1 MTSDKR
7 AGRVLLFIDALLKG
21 GAERLVVELA
31 RRLNSA
37 RFDPAVACFRQ
48 EAFAEEL
55 AAAGRPCHVVPK
67 RRPFD
72 LALLFRLLR
81 LLRRERIA
89 LVHAHDIQSGAYGT
103 LAARLSRRPVILT
116 VHGLGIFRQKRSASL
131 LPRLGRWAHRV
142 VFVGE
147 WLKKAADDEFGVRPR
162 HARVI
167 HNGVD
172 VSAFRPGGPAPELAG
187 ELGLPRDSLVV
198 GSVGNLREVKD
209 VSTLLRGFA
218 QAVERVPNAVLVL
231 VGDGPER
238 GALEQLV
245 AELGLSER
253 VRFAG
258 ARSDVAR
265 LLPLFDVFALSS
277 KTEGISV
284 ALLEAMA
291 CGLPVVATR
300 TGGNPEVVT
309 EGQTGRLVPV
319 GAPEE
324 LGQALADLLPDAQTR
339 QSYGRRA
346 RQRVEQHFSL
356 ERMVRDYESLYA
368 ELL

>member
-1 MTSDKR
+1 VTSDER
-7 AGRVLLFIDALLKG
+7 TGRVLLFIDALLKG
-21 GAERLVVELA
+21 GAERLVVQLA
-31 RRLNSA
+31 ERMESTH
-37 RFDPAVACFRQ
+37 FDPAVACFRQ

-72 LALLFRLLR
+72 LALLCRLLR

-89 LVHAHDIQSGAYGT
+89 LVHAHDIQSGTYGT
-103 LAARLSRRPVILT
+103 LAARLSRTPVILT

-147 WLKKAADDEFGVRPR
+147 WLKKAAADEFGVRPR
-162 HARVI
+162 HPRVI

-172 VSAFRPGGPAPELAG
+172 VSVFQPDEPAAEVVE
-187 ELGLPRDSLVV
+187 ELGIPADGLVV

-209 VSTLLRGFA
+209 VPTLVRGFA
-218 QAVERVPNAVLVL
+218 QAIERVPNAVLVL

-238 GALEQLV
+238 PGLEQLV
-245 AELGLSER
+245 AERGLGER

-300 TGGNPEVVT
+300 TGGNPEVVL

-319 GAPEE
+319 GSPEE
-324 LGQALADLLPDAQTR
+324 LGGALAELLLDAQAR

-356 ERMVRDYESLYA
+356 ERMVGDYESLYA